1 MISTMVTIWDQLMF
15 VYKSIISHRLIPNPN
30 NFLLI
35 RIYLLYS
42 KILEDHRHTCE
53 VEGKYVEAE
62 MAKNRI
68 AELKSQDYNRRYE
81 ELIFNQTQQREECE
95 QAHIKQYQEFNQQ
108 WDEDLLQTQKEDAQ
122 ALGELEDRHTQEIE
136 KNR

>member
-1 MISTMVTIWDQLMF
+1 MRENALTQE
-15 VYKSIISHRLIPNPN
+15 PNADN
-30 NFLLI
+30 IQDFI
-35 RIYLLYS
+35 

>member
-1 MISTMVTIWDQLMF
+1 M
-15 VYKSIISHRLIPNPN
+15 
-30 NFLLI
+30 
-35 RIYLLYS
+35 
-42 KILEDHRHTCE
+42 LEEHRHTCE

-68 AELKSQDYNRRYE
+68 AELKLQDYQRRQE

-108 WDEDLLQTQKEDAQ
+108 WDDDLLQTQKEDAQ

-136 KNR
+136 RNRQELEEKLPLTFKFSSELLNFQSIQGSLAKQKK

>member
-1 MISTMVTIWDQLMF
+1 V
-15 VYKSIISHRLIPNPN
+15 
-30 NFLLI
+30 
-35 RIYLLYS
+35 
-42 KILEDHRHTCE
+42 LEEHRHTCE

-68 AELKSQDYNRRYE
+68 AELKLQDYQRRQE

-108 WDEDLLQTQKEDAQ
+108 WDDDLLQTQKEDAQ

-136 KNR
+136 RNRQELEEKLPLTFKFSSELLNFQSIQGSLAKQKK

>member
-1 MISTMVTIWDQLMF
+1 M
-15 VYKSIISHRLIPNPN
+15 
-30 NFLLI
+30 
-35 RIYLLYS
+35 
-42 KILEDHRHTCE
+42 LEDHRNTCE
-53 VEGKYVEAE
+53 REGKYVEAE

-68 AELKSQDYNRRYE
+68 TELKQQDYDRRYQ

-122 ALGELEDRHTQEIE
+122 ALSELEARHTAEIE
-136 KNR
+136 SNRQILGDKLPLTFKFSSELLNMQKIQESLAKQRK